1 MPLSINLPDGR
12 KIYLD
17 ESTGNIV
24 GEEDPETPPA
34 PQPPYQYSGAY
45 NKNLPGNTSELPTP
59 PAEADEFDPSTHE
72 IVEVKKGPGGT
83 QYQYRKPGGG
93 FGVAFVPDD
102 DGSTGGVSATTAYAQ
117 QQANARD
124 AAGLA
129 EEQRQF
135 NEMFGFNKAKYNQD
149 YELDR
154 GKTLLGLG
162 SRPDTLT
169 RYLYALRGQLPPQ
182 QLGGT
187 PPQLPG
193 FQNLYATPAAG
204 TSSPVAPP
212 TASAPAG
219 APAIPAA
226 APSLTAAP
234 AAPVPPDAQPLKAGG
249 FTPTVGTT
257 DPNMS
262 GGRLLSSNER
272 KKLSSVQRPNVAPGQ
287 APKALGPGGILIY
300 GTGGVIPE
308 PVMGQGMMS
317 GRPYL
322 FGEMGPETVVPG
334 VGQEPMGDGSYATGG
349 TIGYDP
355 ELFNPSSLPGIVNRG
370 FNSPGVPL
378 LPSVGIATGGG
389 QSLVPS
395 AQRMNS
401 LLPSEQSTYAGFLQ
415 DEAGVQS
422 EDVFSLAER
431 LSPKV
436 RGLSTPRYV

>member
-24 GEEDPETPPA
+24 GEEDPETPPK

-45 NKNLPGNTSELPTP
+45 NKPAPEDETLPTP
-59 PAEADEFDPSTHE
+59 PGDTADGFDPNTDQ
-72 IVEVKKGPGGT
+72 VTDVVNLPGGKQVSYIRNGQVMT
-83 QYQYRKPGGG
+83 T
-93 FGVAFVPDD
+93 FISND
-102 DGSTGGVSATTAYAQ
+102 DGSSGGVSATTAYAQ

-234 AAPVPPDAQPLKAGG
+234 VPPDAQPLKA
-249 FTPTVGTT
+249 
-257 DPNMS
+257 
-262 GGRLLSSNER
+262 
-272 KKLSSVQRPNVAPGQ
+272 
-287 APKALGPGGILIY
+287 
-300 GTGGVIPE
+300 
-308 PVMGQGMMS
+308 
-317 GRPYL
+317 
-322 FGEMGPETVVPG
+322 
-334 VGQEPMGDGSYATGG
+334 
-349 TIGYDP
+349 
-355 ELFNPSSLPGIVNRG
+355 
-370 FNSPGVPL
+370 
-378 LPSVGIATGGG
+378 
-389 QSLVPS
+389 
-395 AQRMNS
+395 
-401 LLPSEQSTYAGFLQ
+401 
-415 DEAGVQS
+415 
-422 EDVFSLAER
+422 
-431 LSPKV
+431 
-436 RGLSTPRYV
+436 